1 MKKQILA
8 LSMAALIAAALTAC
22 SSKPAETAAPETTQA
37 QTAEAAPETEGETAE
52 ASEEATGGAEAAGG
66 TLVMATNAEFPPYE
80 YYEDGDIVGID
91 VEIAKAIAAKLGMEL
106 QIEDMAFDAIIP
118 AVTSGK
124 ADFGAAGM
132 TVTEERQ
139 RSVEFTDTYANS
151 NQVAIVKEDSDITG
165 SDALAGKII
174 GVQLG
179 TTGDALATEIKDATV
194 ERYNK
199 GLEAVQSLTQGKI
212 DAVVIDQATAEAF
225 VKKTEGI
232 KILEEK
238 MSEEEYAIAIK
249 KGCKT
254 AAEAAAAIGEG
265 LQSFCIPGSV
275 ADQRKVGLGHGNLGK
290 MLLEEDTD
298 CFCFL
303 AGHESFAAAE
313 GAIGIAEKANKVRKK
328 PLRVILN
335 GLGKDAAKII
345 SRINGFTYVQ
355 TEYDYYTG
363 ELKEV
368 QRISYSDGLR
378 SKVNCY
384 GANDVREGVAI
395 MWKEGVDV
403 SITGNSTN
411 PTRFQHP
418 VAGTYKKECVE
429 KGKKYFSVASGGGT
443 GRTLHPDN
451 MAAGPASYG
460 MTDTLGRMHSD
471 AQFAGSSSVP
481 AHVEMMGLIGAGNN
495 PMVGMTVAVAVSVE
509 EAAKAGKF

>member
-249 KGCKT
+249 KGNMELVEKMN
-254 AAEAAAAIGEG
+254 EAI
-265 LQSFCIPGSV
+265 
-275 ADQRKVGLGHGNLGK
+275 K
-290 MLLEEDTD
+290 
-298 CFCFL
+298 
-303 AGHESFAAAE
+303 
-313 GAIGIAEKANKVRKK
+313 
-328 PLRVILN
+328 
-335 GLGKDAAKII
+335 
-345 SRINGFTYVQ
+345 
-355 TEYDYYTG
+355 
-363 ELKEV
+363 ELKE
-368 QRISYSDGLR
+368 
-378 SKVNCY
+378 
-384 GANDVREGVAI
+384 EGKIDELVA
-395 MWKEGVDV
+395 
-403 SITGNSTN
+403 
-411 PTRFQHP
+411 
-418 VAGTYKKECVE
+418 
-429 KGKKYFSVASGGGT
+429 KY
-443 GRTLHPDN
+443 
-451 MAAGPASYG
+451 M
-460 MTDTLGRMHSD
+460 D
-471 AQFAGSSSVP
+471 A
-481 AHVEMMGLIGAGNN
+481 E
-495 PMVGMTVAVAVSVE
+495 
-509 EAAKAGKF
+509 

>member
-8 LSMAALIAAALTAC
+8 LSMAALMAAALTAC

-37 QTAEAAPETEGETAE
+37 QTAEAAPETEGET
-52 ASEEATGGAEAAGG
+52 AEAAGG

-151 NQVAIVKEDSDITG
+151 NQVAIMKEDSDITG

-249 KGCKT
+249 KGNMELVEKMN
-254 AAEAAAAIGEG
+254 EAI
-265 LQSFCIPGSV
+265 
-275 ADQRKVGLGHGNLGK
+275 K
-290 MLLEEDTD
+290 
-298 CFCFL
+298 
-303 AGHESFAAAE
+303 
-313 GAIGIAEKANKVRKK
+313 
-328 PLRVILN
+328 
-335 GLGKDAAKII
+335 
-345 SRINGFTYVQ
+345 
-355 TEYDYYTG
+355 
-363 ELKEV
+363 ELKE
-368 QRISYSDGLR
+368 
-378 SKVNCY
+378 
-384 GANDVREGVAI
+384 EGKIDEIVA
-395 MWKEGVDV
+395 
-403 SITGNSTN
+403 
-411 PTRFQHP
+411 
-418 VAGTYKKECVE
+418 
-429 KGKKYFSVASGGGT
+429 KY
-443 GRTLHPDN
+443 
-451 MAAGPASYG
+451 M
-460 MTDTLGRMHSD
+460 D
-471 AQFAGSSSVP
+471 A
-481 AHVEMMGLIGAGNN
+481 E
-495 PMVGMTVAVAVSVE
+495 
-509 EAAKAGKF
+509 

>member
-8 LSMAALIAAALTAC
+8 LSMAALMAAALTAC

-249 KGCKT
+249 KGTMELVEKMN
-254 AAEAAAAIGEG
+254 EAI
-265 LQSFCIPGSV
+265 
-275 ADQRKVGLGHGNLGK
+275 K
-290 MLLEEDTD
+290 
-298 CFCFL
+298 
-303 AGHESFAAAE
+303 
-313 GAIGIAEKANKVRKK
+313 
-328 PLRVILN
+328 
-335 GLGKDAAKII
+335 
-345 SRINGFTYVQ
+345 
-355 TEYDYYTG
+355 
-363 ELKEV
+363 ELKE
-368 QRISYSDGLR
+368 
-378 SKVNCY
+378 
-384 GANDVREGVAI
+384 EGKIDEIVA
-395 MWKEGVDV
+395 
-403 SITGNSTN
+403 
-411 PTRFQHP
+411 
-418 VAGTYKKECVE
+418 
-429 KGKKYFSVASGGGT
+429 KY
-443 GRTLHPDN
+443 
-451 MAAGPASYG
+451 M
-460 MTDTLGRMHSD
+460 D
-471 AQFAGSSSVP
+471 A
-481 AHVEMMGLIGAGNN
+481 E
-495 PMVGMTVAVAVSVE
+495 
-509 EAAKAGKF
+509 

>member
-8 LSMAALIAAALTAC
+8 LSMAALMAAALTAC

-52 ASEEATGGAEAAGG
+52 ASEEAIGGAEAAGG

-249 KGCKT
+249 KGNMELVEKMN
-254 AAEAAAAIGEG
+254 EAI
-265 LQSFCIPGSV
+265 
-275 ADQRKVGLGHGNLGK
+275 K
-290 MLLEEDTD
+290 
-298 CFCFL
+298 
-303 AGHESFAAAE
+303 
-313 GAIGIAEKANKVRKK
+313 
-328 PLRVILN
+328 
-335 GLGKDAAKII
+335 
-345 SRINGFTYVQ
+345 
-355 TEYDYYTG
+355 
-363 ELKEV
+363 ELKE
-368 QRISYSDGLR
+368 
-378 SKVNCY
+378 
-384 GANDVREGVAI
+384 EGKIDEIVA
-395 MWKEGVDV
+395 
-403 SITGNSTN
+403 
-411 PTRFQHP
+411 
-418 VAGTYKKECVE
+418 
-429 KGKKYFSVASGGGT
+429 KY
-443 GRTLHPDN
+443 
-451 MAAGPASYG
+451 M
-460 MTDTLGRMHSD
+460 D
-471 AQFAGSSSVP
+471 A
-481 AHVEMMGLIGAGNN
+481 E
-495 PMVGMTVAVAVSVE
+495 
-509 EAAKAGKF
+509 

>member
-8 LSMAALIAAALTAC
+8 LSMAALMAAALTAC

-151 NQVAIVKEDSDITG
+151 NQVAIVKEDGDITG

-225 VKKTEGI
+225 VKKIEGI

-249 KGCKT
+249 KGNMELVEKMN
-254 AAEAAAAIGEG
+254 EAI
-265 LQSFCIPGSV
+265 
-275 ADQRKVGLGHGNLGK
+275 K
-290 MLLEEDTD
+290 
-298 CFCFL
+298 
-303 AGHESFAAAE
+303 
-313 GAIGIAEKANKVRKK
+313 
-328 PLRVILN
+328 
-335 GLGKDAAKII
+335 
-345 SRINGFTYVQ
+345 
-355 TEYDYYTG
+355 
-363 ELKEV
+363 ELKE
-368 QRISYSDGLR
+368 
-378 SKVNCY
+378 
-384 GANDVREGVAI
+384 EGKIDEIVA
-395 MWKEGVDV
+395 
-403 SITGNSTN
+403 
-411 PTRFQHP
+411 
-418 VAGTYKKECVE
+418 
-429 KGKKYFSVASGGGT
+429 KY
-443 GRTLHPDN
+443 
-451 MAAGPASYG
+451 M
-460 MTDTLGRMHSD
+460 D
-471 AQFAGSSSVP
+471 A
-481 AHVEMMGLIGAGNN
+481 E
-495 PMVGMTVAVAVSVE
+495 
-509 EAAKAGKF
+509 

>member
-8 LSMAALIAAALTAC
+8 LSMAALMAAALTAC

-151 NQVAIVKEDSDITG
+151 HQVAIVKEDSDITG

-249 KGCKT
+249 KGNMELVEKMN
-254 AAEAAAAIGEG
+254 EAI
-265 LQSFCIPGSV
+265 
-275 ADQRKVGLGHGNLGK
+275 K
-290 MLLEEDTD
+290 
-298 CFCFL
+298 
-303 AGHESFAAAE
+303 
-313 GAIGIAEKANKVRKK
+313 
-328 PLRVILN
+328 
-335 GLGKDAAKII
+335 
-345 SRINGFTYVQ
+345 
-355 TEYDYYTG
+355 
-363 ELKEV
+363 ELKE
-368 QRISYSDGLR
+368 
-378 SKVNCY
+378 
-384 GANDVREGVAI
+384 EGKIDEIVA
-395 MWKEGVDV
+395 
-403 SITGNSTN
+403 
-411 PTRFQHP
+411 
-418 VAGTYKKECVE
+418 
-429 KGKKYFSVASGGGT
+429 KY
-443 GRTLHPDN
+443 
-451 MAAGPASYG
+451 M
-460 MTDTLGRMHSD
+460 D
-471 AQFAGSSSVP
+471 A
-481 AHVEMMGLIGAGNN
+481 E
-495 PMVGMTVAVAVSVE
+495 
-509 EAAKAGKF
+509 

>member
-8 LSMAALIAAALTAC
+8 LSMAALMAAALTAC
-22 SSKPAETAAPETTQA
+22 SSKPAGTAAPETTQA

-249 KGCKT
+249 KGNMELVEKMN
-254 AAEAAAAIGEG
+254 EAI
-265 LQSFCIPGSV
+265 
-275 ADQRKVGLGHGNLGK
+275 K
-290 MLLEEDTD
+290 
-298 CFCFL
+298 
-303 AGHESFAAAE
+303 
-313 GAIGIAEKANKVRKK
+313 
-328 PLRVILN
+328 
-335 GLGKDAAKII
+335 
-345 SRINGFTYVQ
+345 
-355 TEYDYYTG
+355 
-363 ELKEV
+363 ELKE
-368 QRISYSDGLR
+368 
-378 SKVNCY
+378 
-384 GANDVREGVAI
+384 EGKIDEIVA
-395 MWKEGVDV
+395 
-403 SITGNSTN
+403 
-411 PTRFQHP
+411 
-418 VAGTYKKECVE
+418 
-429 KGKKYFSVASGGGT
+429 KY
-443 GRTLHPDN
+443 
-451 MAAGPASYG
+451 M
-460 MTDTLGRMHSD
+460 D
-471 AQFAGSSSVP
+471 A
-481 AHVEMMGLIGAGNN
+481 E
-495 PMVGMTVAVAVSVE
+495 
-509 EAAKAGKF
+509 

>member
-1 MKKQILA
+1 MKKQILV
-8 LSMAALIAAALTAC
+8 LSMAALMAAALTAC

-139 RSVEFTDTYANS
+139 RSVECTDTYANS

-238 MSEEEYAIAIK
+238 MSEEDYAIAIK
-249 KGCKT
+249 KGNMELVEKMN
-254 AAEAAAAIGEG
+254 EAI
-265 LQSFCIPGSV
+265 
-275 ADQRKVGLGHGNLGK
+275 K
-290 MLLEEDTD
+290 
-298 CFCFL
+298 
-303 AGHESFAAAE
+303 
-313 GAIGIAEKANKVRKK
+313 
-328 PLRVILN
+328 
-335 GLGKDAAKII
+335 
-345 SRINGFTYVQ
+345 
-355 TEYDYYTG
+355 
-363 ELKEV
+363 ELKE
-368 QRISYSDGLR
+368 
-378 SKVNCY
+378 
-384 GANDVREGVAI
+384 EGKIDEIVA
-395 MWKEGVDV
+395 
-403 SITGNSTN
+403 
-411 PTRFQHP
+411 
-418 VAGTYKKECVE
+418 
-429 KGKKYFSVASGGGT
+429 KY
-443 GRTLHPDN
+443 
-451 MAAGPASYG
+451 M
-460 MTDTLGRMHSD
+460 D
-471 AQFAGSSSVP
+471 A
-481 AHVEMMGLIGAGNN
+481 E
-495 PMVGMTVAVAVSVE
+495 
-509 EAAKAGKF
+509 

>member
-8 LSMAALIAAALTAC
+8 LSMAALMAAALTAC

-52 ASEEATGGAEAAGG
+52 ASEEATGGAEADGG

-249 KGCKT
+249 KGNMELVEKMN
-254 AAEAAAAIGEG
+254 EAI
-265 LQSFCIPGSV
+265 
-275 ADQRKVGLGHGNLGK
+275 K
-290 MLLEEDTD
+290 
-298 CFCFL
+298 
-303 AGHESFAAAE
+303 
-313 GAIGIAEKANKVRKK
+313 
-328 PLRVILN
+328 
-335 GLGKDAAKII
+335 
-345 SRINGFTYVQ
+345 
-355 TEYDYYTG
+355 
-363 ELKEV
+363 ELKE
-368 QRISYSDGLR
+368 
-378 SKVNCY
+378 
-384 GANDVREGVAI
+384 EGKIDEIVA
-395 MWKEGVDV
+395 
-403 SITGNSTN
+403 
-411 PTRFQHP
+411 
-418 VAGTYKKECVE
+418 
-429 KGKKYFSVASGGGT
+429 KY
-443 GRTLHPDN
+443 
-451 MAAGPASYG
+451 M
-460 MTDTLGRMHSD
+460 D
-471 AQFAGSSSVP
+471 A
-481 AHVEMMGLIGAGNN
+481 E
-495 PMVGMTVAVAVSVE
+495 
-509 EAAKAGKF
+509 

>member
-8 LSMAALIAAALTAC
+8 LSMAALMAAALTAC

-238 MSEEEYAIAIK
+238 MSEEYAIAIK
-249 KGCKT
+249 KGNMELVEKMN
-254 AAEAAAAIGEG
+254 EAI
-265 LQSFCIPGSV
+265 
-275 ADQRKVGLGHGNLGK
+275 K
-290 MLLEEDTD
+290 
-298 CFCFL
+298 
-303 AGHESFAAAE
+303 
-313 GAIGIAEKANKVRKK
+313 
-328 PLRVILN
+328 
-335 GLGKDAAKII
+335 
-345 SRINGFTYVQ
+345 
-355 TEYDYYTG
+355 
-363 ELKEV
+363 ELKE
-368 QRISYSDGLR
+368 
-378 SKVNCY
+378 
-384 GANDVREGVAI
+384 EGKIDEIVA
-395 MWKEGVDV
+395 
-403 SITGNSTN
+403 
-411 PTRFQHP
+411 
-418 VAGTYKKECVE
+418 
-429 KGKKYFSVASGGGT
+429 KY
-443 GRTLHPDN
+443 
-451 MAAGPASYG
+451 M
-460 MTDTLGRMHSD
+460 D
-471 AQFAGSSSVP
+471 A
-481 AHVEMMGLIGAGNN
+481 E
-495 PMVGMTVAVAVSVE
+495 
-509 EAAKAGKF
+509 

>member
-179 TTGDALATEIKDATV
+179 TTGDALATEIK
-194 ERYNK
+194 
-199 GLEAVQSLTQGKI
+199 
-212 DAVVIDQATAEAF
+212 
-225 VKKTEGI
+225 
-232 KILEEK
+232 
-238 MSEEEYAIAIK
+238 
-249 KGCKT
+249 GCY
-254 AAEAAAAIGEG
+254 
-265 LQSFCIPGSV
+265 
-275 ADQRKVGLGHGNLGK
+275 
-290 MLLEEDTD
+290 
-298 CFCFL
+298 
-303 AGHESFAAAE
+303 
-313 GAIGIAEKANKVRKK
+313 
-328 PLRVILN
+328 
-335 GLGKDAAKII
+335 
-345 SRINGFTYVQ
+345 SRA
-355 TEYDYYTG
+355 
-363 ELKEV
+363 L
-368 QRISYSDGLR
+368 
-378 SKVNCY
+378 
-384 GANDVREGVAI
+384 
-395 MWKEGVDV
+395 
-403 SITGNSTN
+403 
-411 PTRFQHP
+411 
-418 VAGTYKKECVE
+418 
-429 KGKKYFSVASGGGT
+429 
-443 GRTLHPDN
+443 
-451 MAAGPASYG
+451 
-460 MTDTLGRMHSD
+460 
-471 AQFAGSSSVP
+471 
-481 AHVEMMGLIGAGNN
+481 
-495 PMVGMTVAVAVSVE
+495 
-509 EAAKAGKF
+509 

>member
-8 LSMAALIAAALTAC
+8 LSMAALMAAAVTAC

-37 QTAEAAPETEGETAE
+37 QTVEAAPETEGETAE

-249 KGCKT
+249 KGNMELVEKMN
-254 AAEAAAAIGEG
+254 EAI
-265 LQSFCIPGSV
+265 
-275 ADQRKVGLGHGNLGK
+275 K
-290 MLLEEDTD
+290 
-298 CFCFL
+298 
-303 AGHESFAAAE
+303 
-313 GAIGIAEKANKVRKK
+313 
-328 PLRVILN
+328 
-335 GLGKDAAKII
+335 
-345 SRINGFTYVQ
+345 
-355 TEYDYYTG
+355 
-363 ELKEV
+363 ELKE
-368 QRISYSDGLR
+368 
-378 SKVNCY
+378 
-384 GANDVREGVAI
+384 EGKIDEIVA
-395 MWKEGVDV
+395 
-403 SITGNSTN
+403 
-411 PTRFQHP
+411 
-418 VAGTYKKECVE
+418 
-429 KGKKYFSVASGGGT
+429 KY
-443 GRTLHPDN
+443 
-451 MAAGPASYG
+451 M
-460 MTDTLGRMHSD
+460 D
-471 AQFAGSSSVP
+471 A
-481 AHVEMMGLIGAGNN
+481 E
-495 PMVGMTVAVAVSVE
+495 
-509 EAAKAGKF
+509 

>member
-179 TTGDALATEIKDATV
+179 TTGDARATEIKDATV

-212 DAVVIDQATAEAF
+212 DAVVTDQATAEAF

-238 MSEEEYAIAIK
+238 MSEEEYAIEIK
-249 KGCKT
+249 KGNMELVEKMN
-254 AAEAAAAIGEG
+254 EAI
-265 LQSFCIPGSV
+265 
-275 ADQRKVGLGHGNLGK
+275 K
-290 MLLEEDTD
+290 
-298 CFCFL
+298 
-303 AGHESFAAAE
+303 
-313 GAIGIAEKANKVRKK
+313 
-328 PLRVILN
+328 
-335 GLGKDAAKII
+335 
-345 SRINGFTYVQ
+345 
-355 TEYDYYTG
+355 
-363 ELKEV
+363 ELKE
-368 QRISYSDGLR
+368 
-378 SKVNCY
+378 
-384 GANDVREGVAI
+384 EGKIDEIVA
-395 MWKEGVDV
+395 
-403 SITGNSTN
+403 
-411 PTRFQHP
+411 
-418 VAGTYKKECVE
+418 
-429 KGKKYFSVASGGGT
+429 KY
-443 GRTLHPDN
+443 
-451 MAAGPASYG
+451 M
-460 MTDTLGRMHSD
+460 D
-471 AQFAGSSSVP
+471 A
-481 AHVEMMGLIGAGNN
+481 E
-495 PMVGMTVAVAVSVE
+495 
-509 EAAKAGKF
+509 

>member
-249 KGCKT
+249 KGNM
-254 AAEAAAAIGEG
+254 ELVE
-265 LQSFCIPGSV
+265 
-275 ADQRKVGLGHGNLGK
+275 K
-290 MLLEEDTD
+290 MN
-298 CFCFL
+298 
-303 AGHESFAAAE
+303 
-313 GAIGIAEKANKVRKK
+313 GAIK
-328 PLRVILN
+328 
-335 GLGKDAAKII
+335 
-345 SRINGFTYVQ
+345 
-355 TEYDYYTG
+355 
-363 ELKEV
+363 ELKE
-368 QRISYSDGLR
+368 
-378 SKVNCY
+378 
-384 GANDVREGVAI
+384 EGKIDEIVA
-395 MWKEGVDV
+395 
-403 SITGNSTN
+403 
-411 PTRFQHP
+411 
-418 VAGTYKKECVE
+418 
-429 KGKKYFSVASGGGT
+429 KY
-443 GRTLHPDN
+443 
-451 MAAGPASYG
+451 M
-460 MTDTLGRMHSD
+460 D
-471 AQFAGSSSVP
+471 A
-481 AHVEMMGLIGAGNN
+481 E
-495 PMVGMTVAVAVSVE
+495 
-509 EAAKAGKF
+509 

>member
-66 TLVMATNAEFPPYE
+66 TLLMATNAEFPPYE

-249 KGCKT
+249 KGNMELVEKMN
-254 AAEAAAAIGEG
+254 EAI
-265 LQSFCIPGSV
+265 
-275 ADQRKVGLGHGNLGK
+275 K
-290 MLLEEDTD
+290 
-298 CFCFL
+298 
-303 AGHESFAAAE
+303 
-313 GAIGIAEKANKVRKK
+313 
-328 PLRVILN
+328 
-335 GLGKDAAKII
+335 
-345 SRINGFTYVQ
+345 
-355 TEYDYYTG
+355 
-363 ELKEV
+363 ELKE
-368 QRISYSDGLR
+368 
-378 SKVNCY
+378 
-384 GANDVREGVAI
+384 EGKIDEIVA
-395 MWKEGVDV
+395 
-403 SITGNSTN
+403 
-411 PTRFQHP
+411 
-418 VAGTYKKECVE
+418 
-429 KGKKYFSVASGGGT
+429 KY
-443 GRTLHPDN
+443 
-451 MAAGPASYG
+451 M
-460 MTDTLGRMHSD
+460 D
-471 AQFAGSSSVP
+471 A
-481 AHVEMMGLIGAGNN
+481 E
-495 PMVGMTVAVAVSVE
+495 
-509 EAAKAGKF
+509 

>member
-8 LSMAALIAAALTAC
+8 LSMAALMAAALTAC

-249 KGCKT
+249 KGNMELVEKMN
-254 AAEAAAAIGEG
+254 EAI
-265 LQSFCIPGSV
+265 
-275 ADQRKVGLGHGNLGK
+275 K
-290 MLLEEDTD
+290 
-298 CFCFL
+298 
-303 AGHESFAAAE
+303 
-313 GAIGIAEKANKVRKK
+313 
-328 PLRVILN
+328 
-335 GLGKDAAKII
+335 
-345 SRINGFTYVQ
+345 
-355 TEYDYYTG
+355 
-363 ELKEV
+363 ELKE
-368 QRISYSDGLR
+368 
-378 SKVNCY
+378 
-384 GANDVREGVAI
+384 EGKIDKIVA
-395 MWKEGVDV
+395 
-403 SITGNSTN
+403 
-411 PTRFQHP
+411 
-418 VAGTYKKECVE
+418 
-429 KGKKYFSVASGGGT
+429 KY
-443 GRTLHPDN
+443 
-451 MAAGPASYG
+451 M
-460 MTDTLGRMHSD
+460 D
-471 AQFAGSSSVP
+471 A
-481 AHVEMMGLIGAGNN
+481 E
-495 PMVGMTVAVAVSVE
+495 
-509 EAAKAGKF
+509 

>member
-8 LSMAALIAAALTAC
+8 LSMAALMAAALTAC

-238 MSEEEYAIAIK
+238 ISEEEYAIAIK
-249 KGCKT
+249 KGNMELVEKMN
-254 AAEAAAAIGEG
+254 EAI
-265 LQSFCIPGSV
+265 
-275 ADQRKVGLGHGNLGK
+275 K
-290 MLLEEDTD
+290 
-298 CFCFL
+298 
-303 AGHESFAAAE
+303 
-313 GAIGIAEKANKVRKK
+313 
-328 PLRVILN
+328 
-335 GLGKDAAKII
+335 
-345 SRINGFTYVQ
+345 
-355 TEYDYYTG
+355 
-363 ELKEV
+363 ELKE
-368 QRISYSDGLR
+368 
-378 SKVNCY
+378 
-384 GANDVREGVAI
+384 EGKIDEIVA
-395 MWKEGVDV
+395 
-403 SITGNSTN
+403 
-411 PTRFQHP
+411 
-418 VAGTYKKECVE
+418 
-429 KGKKYFSVASGGGT
+429 KY
-443 GRTLHPDN
+443 
-451 MAAGPASYG
+451 M
-460 MTDTLGRMHSD
+460 D
-471 AQFAGSSSVP
+471 A
-481 AHVEMMGLIGAGNN
+481 E
-495 PMVGMTVAVAVSVE
+495 
-509 EAAKAGKF
+509 

>member
-8 LSMAALIAAALTAC
+8 LSMAALMAAALTAC

-106 QIEDMAFDAIIP
+106 QIEDMAFDAIIT

-249 KGCKT
+249 KGNMELVEKMN
-254 AAEAAAAIGEG
+254 EAI
-265 LQSFCIPGSV
+265 
-275 ADQRKVGLGHGNLGK
+275 K
-290 MLLEEDTD
+290 
-298 CFCFL
+298 
-303 AGHESFAAAE
+303 
-313 GAIGIAEKANKVRKK
+313 
-328 PLRVILN
+328 
-335 GLGKDAAKII
+335 
-345 SRINGFTYVQ
+345 
-355 TEYDYYTG
+355 
-363 ELKEV
+363 ELKE
-368 QRISYSDGLR
+368 
-378 SKVNCY
+378 
-384 GANDVREGVAI
+384 EGKIDEIVA
-395 MWKEGVDV
+395 
-403 SITGNSTN
+403 
-411 PTRFQHP
+411 
-418 VAGTYKKECVE
+418 
-429 KGKKYFSVASGGGT
+429 KY
-443 GRTLHPDN
+443 
-451 MAAGPASYG
+451 M
-460 MTDTLGRMHSD
+460 D
-471 AQFAGSSSVP
+471 A
-481 AHVEMMGLIGAGNN
+481 E
-495 PMVGMTVAVAVSVE
+495 
-509 EAAKAGKF
+509 

>member
-8 LSMAALIAAALTAC
+8 LSMAALMAAALTAC

-249 KGCKT
+249 KGNMELVEKMY
-254 AAEAAAAIGEG
+254 EAI
-265 LQSFCIPGSV
+265 
-275 ADQRKVGLGHGNLGK
+275 K
-290 MLLEEDTD
+290 
-298 CFCFL
+298 
-303 AGHESFAAAE
+303 
-313 GAIGIAEKANKVRKK
+313 
-328 PLRVILN
+328 
-335 GLGKDAAKII
+335 
-345 SRINGFTYVQ
+345 
-355 TEYDYYTG
+355 
-363 ELKEV
+363 ELKE
-368 QRISYSDGLR
+368 
-378 SKVNCY
+378 
-384 GANDVREGVAI
+384 EGKIDEIVA
-395 MWKEGVDV
+395 
-403 SITGNSTN
+403 
-411 PTRFQHP
+411 
-418 VAGTYKKECVE
+418 
-429 KGKKYFSVASGGGT
+429 KY
-443 GRTLHPDN
+443 
-451 MAAGPASYG
+451 M
-460 MTDTLGRMHSD
+460 D
-471 AQFAGSSSVP
+471 A
-481 AHVEMMGLIGAGNN
+481 E
-495 PMVGMTVAVAVSVE
+495 
-509 EAAKAGKF
+509 

>member
-8 LSMAALIAAALTAC
+8 LSMAALMAAALTAC

-249 KGCKT
+249 KGNMELVEKMN
-254 AAEAAAAIGEG
+254 EAI
-265 LQSFCIPGSV
+265 
-275 ADQRKVGLGHGNLGK
+275 K
-290 MLLEEDTD
+290 
-298 CFCFL
+298 
-303 AGHESFAAAE
+303 
-313 GAIGIAEKANKVRKK
+313 
-328 PLRVILN
+328 
-335 GLGKDAAKII
+335 
-345 SRINGFTYVQ
+345 
-355 TEYDYYTG
+355 
-363 ELKEV
+363 ELKE
-368 QRISYSDGLR
+368 
-378 SKVNCY
+378 
-384 GANDVREGVAI
+384 EGKIDEIVA
-395 MWKEGVDV
+395 
-403 SITGNSTN
+403 
-411 PTRFQHP
+411 
-418 VAGTYKKECVE
+418 
-429 KGKKYFSVASGGGT
+429 KY
-443 GRTLHPDN
+443 
-451 MAAGPASYG
+451 M
-460 MTDTLGRMHSD
+460 D
-471 AQFAGSSSVP
+471 A
-481 AHVEMMGLIGAGNN
+481 E
-495 PMVGMTVAVAVSVE
+495 
-509 EAAKAGKF
+509 

>member
-8 LSMAALIAAALTAC
+8 LSMAALMAAALTAC

-37 QTAEAAPETEGETAE
+37 QTAEAAPETEGKTAE

-249 KGCKT
+249 KGNMELVEKMN
-254 AAEAAAAIGEG
+254 EAI
-265 LQSFCIPGSV
+265 
-275 ADQRKVGLGHGNLGK
+275 K
-290 MLLEEDTD
+290 
-298 CFCFL
+298 
-303 AGHESFAAAE
+303 
-313 GAIGIAEKANKVRKK
+313 
-328 PLRVILN
+328 
-335 GLGKDAAKII
+335 
-345 SRINGFTYVQ
+345 
-355 TEYDYYTG
+355 
-363 ELKEV
+363 ELKE
-368 QRISYSDGLR
+368 
-378 SKVNCY
+378 
-384 GANDVREGVAI
+384 EGKIDEIVA
-395 MWKEGVDV
+395 
-403 SITGNSTN
+403 
-411 PTRFQHP
+411 
-418 VAGTYKKECVE
+418 
-429 KGKKYFSVASGGGT
+429 KY
-443 GRTLHPDN
+443 
-451 MAAGPASYG
+451 M
-460 MTDTLGRMHSD
+460 D
-471 AQFAGSSSVP
+471 A
-481 AHVEMMGLIGAGNN
+481 E
-495 PMVGMTVAVAVSVE
+495 
-509 EAAKAGKF
+509 

>member
-8 LSMAALIAAALTAC
+8 LSMAALMAAALTAC

-52 ASEEATGGAEAAGG
+52 ASEEAPGGAEAAGG

-179 TTGDALATEIKDATV
+179 TTGDALATEIKDATE

-249 KGCKT
+249 KGNMELVEKMN
-254 AAEAAAAIGEG
+254 EAI
-265 LQSFCIPGSV
+265 
-275 ADQRKVGLGHGNLGK
+275 K
-290 MLLEEDTD
+290 
-298 CFCFL
+298 
-303 AGHESFAAAE
+303 
-313 GAIGIAEKANKVRKK
+313 
-328 PLRVILN
+328 
-335 GLGKDAAKII
+335 
-345 SRINGFTYVQ
+345 
-355 TEYDYYTG
+355 
-363 ELKEV
+363 ELKE
-368 QRISYSDGLR
+368 
-378 SKVNCY
+378 
-384 GANDVREGVAI
+384 EGKIDEIVA
-395 MWKEGVDV
+395 
-403 SITGNSTN
+403 
-411 PTRFQHP
+411 
-418 VAGTYKKECVE
+418 
-429 KGKKYFSVASGGGT
+429 KY
-443 GRTLHPDN
+443 
-451 MAAGPASYG
+451 M
-460 MTDTLGRMHSD
+460 D
-471 AQFAGSSSVP
+471 A
-481 AHVEMMGLIGAGNN
+481 E
-495 PMVGMTVAVAVSVE
+495 
-509 EAAKAGKF
+509 

>member
-238 MSEEEYAIAIK
+238 MSEEEYAIVIK
-249 KGCKT
+249 KGNMERVEKMN
-254 AAEAAAAIGEG
+254 EAI
-265 LQSFCIPGSV
+265 
-275 ADQRKVGLGHGNLGK
+275 K
-290 MLLEEDTD
+290 
-298 CFCFL
+298 
-303 AGHESFAAAE
+303 
-313 GAIGIAEKANKVRKK
+313 
-328 PLRVILN
+328 
-335 GLGKDAAKII
+335 
-345 SRINGFTYVQ
+345 
-355 TEYDYYTG
+355 
-363 ELKEV
+363 ELKE
-368 QRISYSDGLR
+368 
-378 SKVNCY
+378 
-384 GANDVREGVAI
+384 EGKIDEIVA
-395 MWKEGVDV
+395 
-403 SITGNSTN
+403 
-411 PTRFQHP
+411 
-418 VAGTYKKECVE
+418 
-429 KGKKYFSVASGGGT
+429 KY
-443 GRTLHPDN
+443 
-451 MAAGPASYG
+451 M
-460 MTDTLGRMHSD
+460 D
-471 AQFAGSSSVP
+471 A
-481 AHVEMMGLIGAGNN
+481 E
-495 PMVGMTVAVAVSVE
+495 
-509 EAAKAGKF
+509 

>member
-8 LSMAALIAAALTAC
+8 LSMAVLMAASLTAC
-22 SSKPAETAAPETTQA
+22 SSKPAETAAPETAQA
-37 QTAEAAPETEGETAE
+37 ETTDAAAETEGEVTEAAE
-52 ASEEATGGAEAAGG
+52 ETTGGAEAAGG
-66 TLVMATNAEFPPYE
+66 TLVMGTNAEFPPYE

-91 VEIAKAIAAKLGMEL
+91 VEIAKAIAEKLGMEL

-165 SDALAGKII
+165 SEALAGKVI

-249 KGCKT
+249 KGNM
-254 AAEAAAAIGEG
+254 ELVE
-265 LQSFCIPGSV
+265 
-275 ADQRKVGLGHGNLGK
+275 K
-290 MLLEEDTD
+290 MN
-298 CFCFL
+298 
-303 AGHESFAAAE
+303 
-313 GAIGIAEKANKVRKK
+313 GAIK
-328 PLRVILN
+328 
-335 GLGKDAAKII
+335 
-345 SRINGFTYVQ
+345 
-355 TEYDYYTG
+355 
-363 ELKEV
+363 ELKE
-368 QRISYSDGLR
+368 
-378 SKVNCY
+378 
-384 GANDVREGVAI
+384 EGKIDEIVA
-395 MWKEGVDV
+395 
-403 SITGNSTN
+403 
-411 PTRFQHP
+411 
-418 VAGTYKKECVE
+418 
-429 KGKKYFSVASGGGT
+429 KY
-443 GRTLHPDN
+443 
-451 MAAGPASYG
+451 M
-460 MTDTLGRMHSD
+460 D
-471 AQFAGSSSVP
+471 A
-481 AHVEMMGLIGAGNN
+481 E
-495 PMVGMTVAVAVSVE
+495 
-509 EAAKAGKF
+509 

>member
-8 LSMAALIAAALTAC
+8 LSMAALMAAALTAC

-52 ASEEATGGAEAAGG
+52 ASEEATGGADAAGG

-249 KGCKT
+249 KGNMELVEKMN
-254 AAEAAAAIGEG
+254 EAI
-265 LQSFCIPGSV
+265 
-275 ADQRKVGLGHGNLGK
+275 K
-290 MLLEEDTD
+290 
-298 CFCFL
+298 
-303 AGHESFAAAE
+303 
-313 GAIGIAEKANKVRKK
+313 
-328 PLRVILN
+328 
-335 GLGKDAAKII
+335 
-345 SRINGFTYVQ
+345 
-355 TEYDYYTG
+355 
-363 ELKEV
+363 ELKE
-368 QRISYSDGLR
+368 
-378 SKVNCY
+378 
-384 GANDVREGVAI
+384 EGKIDEIVA
-395 MWKEGVDV
+395 
-403 SITGNSTN
+403 
-411 PTRFQHP
+411 
-418 VAGTYKKECVE
+418 
-429 KGKKYFSVASGGGT
+429 KY
-443 GRTLHPDN
+443 
-451 MAAGPASYG
+451 M
-460 MTDTLGRMHSD
+460 D
-471 AQFAGSSSVP
+471 A
-481 AHVEMMGLIGAGNN
+481 E
-495 PMVGMTVAVAVSVE
+495 
-509 EAAKAGKF
+509 

>member
-8 LSMAALIAAALTAC
+8 LSMAALMAAALTAC

-249 KGCKT
+249 KGNMELVEKMN
-254 AAEAAAAIGEG
+254 EAI
-265 LQSFCIPGSV
+265 
-275 ADQRKVGLGHGNLGK
+275 K
-290 MLLEEDTD
+290 
-298 CFCFL
+298 
-303 AGHESFAAAE
+303 
-313 GAIGIAEKANKVRKK
+313 
-328 PLRVILN
+328 
-335 GLGKDAAKII
+335 
-345 SRINGFTYVQ
+345 
-355 TEYDYYTG
+355 
-363 ELKEV
+363 ELKE
-368 QRISYSDGLR
+368 
-378 SKVNCY
+378 
-384 GANDVREGVAI
+384 EGKIDEIVA
-395 MWKEGVDV
+395 
-403 SITGNSTN
+403 
-411 PTRFQHP
+411 
-418 VAGTYKKECVE
+418 
-429 KGKKYFSVASGGGT
+429 KY
-443 GRTLHPDN
+443 
-451 MAAGPASYG
+451 MAA
-460 MTDTLGRMHSD
+460 
-471 AQFAGSSSVP
+471 
-481 AHVEMMGLIGAGNN
+481 E
-495 PMVGMTVAVAVSVE
+495 
-509 EAAKAGKF
+509 

>member
-1 MKKQILA
+1 VGLCIRYDKRRIIMKKQILA
-8 LSMAALIAAALTAC
+8 LSMAALMAAALTAC

-66 TLVMATNAEFPPYE
+66 TLVMATNAEFPQNE

-249 KGCKT
+249 KGNMELVEKMN
-254 AAEAAAAIGEG
+254 EAI
-265 LQSFCIPGSV
+265 
-275 ADQRKVGLGHGNLGK
+275 K
-290 MLLEEDTD
+290 
-298 CFCFL
+298 
-303 AGHESFAAAE
+303 
-313 GAIGIAEKANKVRKK
+313 
-328 PLRVILN
+328 
-335 GLGKDAAKII
+335 
-345 SRINGFTYVQ
+345 
-355 TEYDYYTG
+355 
-363 ELKEV
+363 ELKE
-368 QRISYSDGLR
+368 
-378 SKVNCY
+378 
-384 GANDVREGVAI
+384 EGKIDEIVA
-395 MWKEGVDV
+395 
-403 SITGNSTN
+403 
-411 PTRFQHP
+411 
-418 VAGTYKKECVE
+418 
-429 KGKKYFSVASGGGT
+429 KY
-443 GRTLHPDN
+443 
-451 MAAGPASYG
+451 M
-460 MTDTLGRMHSD
+460 D
-471 AQFAGSSSVP
+471 A
-481 AHVEMMGLIGAGNN
+481 E
-495 PMVGMTVAVAVSVE
+495 
-509 EAAKAGKF
+509 

>member
-1 MKKQILA
+1 MKKQILV
-8 LSMAALIAAALTAC
+8 LSMAALMAAALTAC

-249 KGCKT
+249 KGNMELVEKMN
-254 AAEAAAAIGEG
+254 EAI
-265 LQSFCIPGSV
+265 
-275 ADQRKVGLGHGNLGK
+275 K
-290 MLLEEDTD
+290 
-298 CFCFL
+298 
-303 AGHESFAAAE
+303 
-313 GAIGIAEKANKVRKK
+313 
-328 PLRVILN
+328 
-335 GLGKDAAKII
+335 
-345 SRINGFTYVQ
+345 
-355 TEYDYYTG
+355 
-363 ELKEV
+363 ELKE
-368 QRISYSDGLR
+368 
-378 SKVNCY
+378 
-384 GANDVREGVAI
+384 EGKIDEIVA
-395 MWKEGVDV
+395 
-403 SITGNSTN
+403 
-411 PTRFQHP
+411 
-418 VAGTYKKECVE
+418 
-429 KGKKYFSVASGGGT
+429 KY
-443 GRTLHPDN
+443 
-451 MAAGPASYG
+451 M
-460 MTDTLGRMHSD
+460 D
-471 AQFAGSSSVP
+471 A
-481 AHVEMMGLIGAGNN
+481 E
-495 PMVGMTVAVAVSVE
+495 
-509 EAAKAGKF
+509 

>member
-8 LSMAALIAAALTAC
+8 LSMAALMAAALTAC
-22 SSKPAETAAPETTQA
+22 SSKPAETAASETTQA

-249 KGCKT
+249 KGNMELVEKMN
-254 AAEAAAAIGEG
+254 EAI
-265 LQSFCIPGSV
+265 
-275 ADQRKVGLGHGNLGK
+275 K
-290 MLLEEDTD
+290 
-298 CFCFL
+298 
-303 AGHESFAAAE
+303 
-313 GAIGIAEKANKVRKK
+313 
-328 PLRVILN
+328 
-335 GLGKDAAKII
+335 
-345 SRINGFTYVQ
+345 
-355 TEYDYYTG
+355 
-363 ELKEV
+363 ELKE
-368 QRISYSDGLR
+368 
-378 SKVNCY
+378 
-384 GANDVREGVAI
+384 EGKIDKIVA
-395 MWKEGVDV
+395 
-403 SITGNSTN
+403 
-411 PTRFQHP
+411 
-418 VAGTYKKECVE
+418 
-429 KGKKYFSVASGGGT
+429 KY
-443 GRTLHPDN
+443 
-451 MAAGPASYG
+451 M
-460 MTDTLGRMHSD
+460 D
-471 AQFAGSSSVP
+471 A
-481 AHVEMMGLIGAGNN
+481 E
-495 PMVGMTVAVAVSVE
+495 
-509 EAAKAGKF
+509 

>member
-8 LSMAALIAAALTAC
+8 LSMAALMAAALTAC

-179 TTGDALATEIKDATV
+179 TTGDALATEIKDVTV

-249 KGCKT
+249 KGNMELVEKMN
-254 AAEAAAAIGEG
+254 EAI
-265 LQSFCIPGSV
+265 
-275 ADQRKVGLGHGNLGK
+275 K
-290 MLLEEDTD
+290 
-298 CFCFL
+298 
-303 AGHESFAAAE
+303 
-313 GAIGIAEKANKVRKK
+313 
-328 PLRVILN
+328 
-335 GLGKDAAKII
+335 
-345 SRINGFTYVQ
+345 
-355 TEYDYYTG
+355 
-363 ELKEV
+363 ELKE
-368 QRISYSDGLR
+368 
-378 SKVNCY
+378 
-384 GANDVREGVAI
+384 EGKIDEIVA
-395 MWKEGVDV
+395 
-403 SITGNSTN
+403 
-411 PTRFQHP
+411 
-418 VAGTYKKECVE
+418 
-429 KGKKYFSVASGGGT
+429 KY
-443 GRTLHPDN
+443 
-451 MAAGPASYG
+451 M
-460 MTDTLGRMHSD
+460 D
-471 AQFAGSSSVP
+471 A
-481 AHVEMMGLIGAGNN
+481 E
-495 PMVGMTVAVAVSVE
+495 
-509 EAAKAGKF
+509 